1 MKLHFILITLLFVG
15 IAQDSYSQTKEIAW
29 KSHSG
34 SSAHFNPSS
43 NGDLGVDYPDPIL
56 VRIEKLNDTTFQK
69 TYERFNGSTYDEI
82 SYNDLFWMRP
92 QVVLDSLAA
101 KYYPDTKM
109 VGFEAQNEPMVVKK
123 LKKVGKRSKKNKKL
137 STS

>member
-1 MKLHFILITLLFVG
+1 MKLNFILITSLYIG
-15 IAQDSYSQTKEIAW
+15 ITQDSYTQTKEIAW

-34 SSAHFNPSS
+34 GSAHFNTSS

-69 TYERFNGSTYDEI
+69 TYERHNGSTYDEI

-92 QVVLDSLAA
+92 QEVLDSLAA

-109 VGFEAQNEPMVVKK
+109 VGFETKNEPKVVKK
-123 LKKVGKRSKKNKKL
+123 SKKIGKNLKKNK
-137 STS
+137 